1 MMIFRPLAGSGVDG
15 VGVLSI
21 VRKPAITR
29 APGGPPRAPSASGRP
44 VGAVQQDHA
53 RPCLSA
59 RLGPRGA
66 WPGRHLG
73 DAEIEDLDRWQAPRA
88 RGEEEIG
95 RLDVAVNDPSG
106 VRLGEGLARLAH
118 IRRRLL
124 RREDAALI
132 EHRLQVGSLEV
143 LHDDEGRAGLE
154 PPHVVHRR
162 DMPAVQ
168 PRDRARLAEE
178 ALHALHVAEHRRQ
191 HELDGAQLEE
201 IDVRRRDDDAHG
213 PDAEDALD
221 AVLAGEDLTD
231 PHGRRRRGASRWPPR
246 GCHWHTFVMPLLQLP
261 LAHSPLAEHG
271 DPILVKHM
279 LVALQVVVAGGQESM
294 SSALITG
301 EQVPSFVGRL
311 QLLHVTALSHVTSQ
325 QTPSAQ
331 TPLWHLFACAAMQGC
346 PLAALTQL
354 PAPSHVVLPG
364 QVLGAV
370 LSGWPFAMFPQ
381 VPGITPSV
389 HD

>member
-1 MMIFRPLAGSGVDG
+1 
-15 VGVLSI
+15 
-21 VRKPAITR
+21 
-29 APGGPPRAPSASGRP
+29 
-44 VGAVQQDHA
+44 
-53 RPCLSA
+53 
-59 RLGPRGA
+59 
-66 WPGRHLG
+66 
-73 DAEIEDLDRWQAPRA
+73 
-88 RGEEEIG
+88 
-95 RLDVAVNDPSG
+95 
-106 VRLGEGLARLAH
+106 
-118 IRRRLL
+118 
-124 RREDAALI
+124 
-132 EHRLQVGSLEV
+132 
-143 LHDDEGRAGLE
+143 
-154 PPHVVHRR
+154 
-162 DMPAVQ
+162 
-168 PRDRARLAEE
+168 
-178 ALHALHVAEHRRQ
+178 
-191 HELDGAQLEE
+191 
-201 IDVRRRDDDAHG
+201 
-213 PDAEDALD
+213 
-221 AVLAGEDLTD
+221 
-231 PHGRRRRGASRWPPR
+231 
-246 GCHWHTFVMPLLQLP
+246 MPLLQLP

-311 QLLHVTALSHVTSQ
+311 QLLHVTALSQVTSQ